1 MQITEKWL
9 LPEGID
15 EILPIEARQL
25 ERLRRRL
32 LDLLEMWGYE
42 LVMPPLIEFLESL
55 LTGTGSDLDLQTFK
69 ITDQLT
75 GRLMGIRADMTPQ
88 AARID
93 AHYLKRSAPTR
104 LCYLGS
110 VLRTRPGPI
119 YGSREPLQLGAEL
132 FGHAGSDGDA
142 EIVRLALATVKA
154 AGVDEIFIGLGHVG
168 PFRTLIRRA
177 GLDSDREA
185 ELFEAIQRKSHPE
198 VSVLLEAWGL
208 GTEDRAGITALVDLH
223 GQADKVLSRARRV
236 FDRDPEISRVIDDL
250 AGIVRALRL
259 ELPPEYLYV
268 DLSELQGYA
277 YYTGAVFSLFVPGRG
292 HALANGGR
300 YDHVGSAFGRSR
312 PAVGFSVDLKQ
323 LIRHVEADEGARSGV
338 FAPAG
343 DHPGLAEEV
352 AKLRAR
358 GERVVVGLAGV
369 VDAPADY
376 ACDRRLTRG
385 PAGWIIVEA

>member
-15 EILPIEARQL
+15 EILPLEARQI

-32 LDLLEMWGYE
+32 LDVLETWGYE

-88 AARID
+88 VARID
-93 AHYLKRSAPTR
+93 ARYLKRNAPTR

-110 VLRTRPGPI
+110 VLRTRPGAI
-119 YGSREPLQLGAEL
+119 CGSREPLQLGAEL

-142 EIVRLALATVKA
+142 EIVRLALATLKA
-154 AGVDEIFIGLGHVG
+154 AGIDEIFIGLGHVG
-168 PFRTLIRRA
+168 PFRILIRRA

-185 ELFEAIQRKSHPE
+185 ELFEAVQRKSHPE
-198 VSVLLEAWGL
+198 VSALLEAWGL
-208 GTEDRAGITALVDLH
+208 GTEDQARIAALVDLH
-223 GQADKVLSRARRV
+223 GQADKVLARARLV
-236 FDRDPEISRVIDDL
+236 FDRDPDILAVLDDL
-250 AGIVRALRL
+250 LGITRALCS
-259 ELPPEYLYV
+259 EIAPEHLYV

-277 YYTGAVFSLFVPGRG
+277 YYTGAVFSMFIPGRG

-323 LIRHVEADEGARSGV
+323 LMRHLEADVGTRGGV

-358 GERVVVGLAGV
+358 GERVVVGLA
-369 VDAPADY
+369 DAPSAPADY
-376 ACDRRLTRG
+376 SCDRRLTRDT
-385 PAGWIIVEA
+385 AGWIIVEA